1 VRGTN
6 ILSRQHR
13 PFAQIPVFG
22 KLSEYSWQSPNKDAW
37 DVFNECEAGSHLA
50 KHSPEGGPKITLVG
64 LASSLSGHAPGLA
77 GDAAKHEVNETSPR
91 ASIEIKQVRPEG
103 SIINEP
109 VSHSDLQQPLAVSIL
124 LHIADSSSAEG
135 SPDGTAD
142 S

>member
-1 VRGTN
+1 MRGTN
-6 ILSRQHR
+6 VLSRQHR
-13 PFAQIPVFG
+13 PLRIIPVFG

-77 GDAAKHEVNETSPR
+77 GDAAKHEVNEASPR
-91 ASIEIKQVRPEG
+91 TPVKGREVIPHWSVADDS
-103 SIINEP
+103 
-109 VSHSDLQQPLAVSIL
+109 VSHSGLQEPLAVSIL
-124 LHIADSSSAEG
+124 LHIADGSSAEG